1 MAHETPQAKRARE
14 RAEAA
19 SKIEAAVA
27 ARPIGDQARYYDQA
41 VEAVAAQRLKK
52 ALRVAE
58 RAETRMRRRYQ
69 AFNAVA
75 DKRPAEPTGLLAR
88 FRRQAHRSQ
97 LADWQQQYD
106 RAMRLANQAEVTRS
120 AVSGVASHRDARQ
133 LAERFLQ
140 QQLPKLTE
148 RVQAFKA
155 EQARERAEQARE
167 RVREQQQRQRELD
180 RSLGKSR
187 GRGMS
192 R

>member
-1 MAHETPQAKRARE
+1 MAHATPQANRARE
-14 RAEAA
+14 RAEAP

-27 ARPIGDQARYYDQA
+27 ARPIGDQARYYDHA

-75 DKRPAEPTGLLAR
+75 DKRPAEPTGLLAP
-88 FRRQAHRSQ
+88 FRRQTHRSQ

-120 AVSGVASHRDARQ
+120 AVSGVARPRDARQ
-133 LAERFLQ
+133 LAQRLLQ

-148 RVQAFKA
+148 RVRAFKA
-155 EQARERAEQARE
+155 EQARERA
-167 RVREQQQRQRELD
+167 REQQRQRERQRELD